1 MAYPE
6 PIPDLKGKD
15 AERMAYMLQHPK
27 PLTKAQ
33 QAFYRDA
40 YKNFGNDSRKFNKGY
55 ALVKCGGHII
65 AQIDLKEWPVEI
77 ITHKK
82 KKCPECGTELG
93 IWGCVEH
100 HKEVEHGKRKSK
112 R

>member
-1 MAYPE
+1 MGYPE

-15 AERMAYMLQHPK
+15 AERMIKMLANPK
-27 PLTKAQ
+27 PLTKKQ
-33 QAFYRDA
+33 REFYRDA
-40 YKNFGNDSRKFNKGY
+40 YKMFGNDNRKFNKGY

-77 ITHKK
+77 VDYQK
-82 KKCPECGTELG
+82 KKCPECGTKLG
-93 IWGCVEH
+93 IWGCEAH